1 MFPQNDD
8 LAQQIVKAHIEDRMR
23 RLETRRLLREAGIDS
38 RGWVSRQGSWV
49 LRQLGCLLITL
60 GQRLQQ
66 CDLPQALPLEGK
78 MTGGR

>member
-1 MFPQNDD
+1 MFPLNDD

-23 RLETRRLLREAGIDS
+23 RLETHRLLCQAGIDD
-38 RGWVSRQGSWV
+38 RGWLSRRGSWV
-49 LRQLGCLLITL
+49 LCQLGRLLVAL
-60 GQRLQQ
+60 GRRLQQ